1 MCPDI
6 TENRASHVHFLC
18 LSPTVL
24 HSAVRCTEH
33 VNFLIIPSNLPSL
46 MFCNY

>member
-18 LSPTVL
+18 LYQTLGSQVQRTCKFVTNTIKSTLSDVL
-24 HSAVRCTEH
+24 
-33 VNFLIIPSNLPSL
+33 
-46 MFCNY
+46 